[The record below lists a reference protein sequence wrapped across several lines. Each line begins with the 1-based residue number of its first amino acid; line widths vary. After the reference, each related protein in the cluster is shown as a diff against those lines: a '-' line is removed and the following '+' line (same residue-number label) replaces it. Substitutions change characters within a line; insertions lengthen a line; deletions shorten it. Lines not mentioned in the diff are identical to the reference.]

1 MVLKTKEEALAN
13 LTNSISYIPARYEAG
28 VKKADWAT
36 PAGSEQAET
45 NYATGVGQAVA
56 AKSRQKGVRS
66 VSNSDW
72 QTASVTKGKGIIGD
86 RIRSALGKW
95 SANWG
100 PIYDSVASTVNTLP
114 AKTTDYRANINSRL
128 VPTVEAWKRASH
140 KL

>member
-13 LTNSISYIPARYEAG
+13 LTNSIAYIPARYTSG

-45 NYATGVGQAVA
+45 NYAAGVGKAVSE
-56 AKSRQKGVRS
+56 KSRQKGVKT

-72 QTASVTKGKGIIGD
+72 QTAAVSKGAGIIGE
-86 RIRSALGKW
+86 RIRGALGKW
-95 SANWG
+95 TANWG
-100 PIYDSVASTVNTLP
+100 PIYDSVASTVNALP

-128 VPTVEAWKRASH
+128 VPTVEAWKRAAH